1 MKSFRIKY
9 TLSGTDD
16 YVDRVW
22 AYSKDEAMYY
32 FNMFFVDPDTNVT
45 SIDLSVI
52 QIVIHDMH
60 EN

>member
-1 MKSFRIKY
+1 MKSFRINY
-9 TLSGTDD
+9 TRSGTND

-22 AYSKDEAMYY
+22 ADNEHDAIYY